1 MMNFNFIS
9 KHLLNKIVSESIDKH
24 HLWNIKGFIF
34 FDKPIKDG
42 KYNIDRINR
51 YSPYAKNEI
60 IPISWYMLKTETLL
74 KIYEKLKENK
84 IYIKNVS

>member
-1 MMNFNFIS
+1 MNFNFIS
-9 KHLLNKIVSESIDKH
+9 QHLLNKIVSKSIDKY
-24 HLWNIKGFIF
+24 HLLNIKGFIF

-42 KYNIDRINR
+42 KYTIDRITK
-51 YSPYAKNEI
+51 YSPYSKNEI
-60 IPISWYMLKTETLL
+60 LPISWYMLESKTLL